1 LLDHVAEVARLRW
14 WFASPFAC
22 LKAWPVVGLADL
34 EPGRSTSLLM
44 AVASPEVV
52 TCMSAVSSDAGTGQ
66 QTLDTARIEPGFRL
80 DV

>member
-1 LLDHVAEVARLRW
+1 MVVREPVRLPEGL
-14 WFASPFAC
+14 A
-22 LKAWPVVGLADL
+22 VVGLADL

-66 QTLDTARIEPGFRL
+66 QTLDTGRIEPGYRL